1 MEKFEKMSDEKNGK
15 KKTYYADSQKRY
27 GAKCKVF
34 AAKYLP
40 DDMEK
45 VRLIDEAIEQS
56 GMSAN
61 AWIKMAIDE
70 KLERDGFL

>member
-1 MEKFEKMSDEKNGK
+1 MSDKQNKEKK
-15 KKTYYADSQKRY
+15 STYYANSQKRY
-27 GAKCKVF
+27 GEKCKVF
-34 AAKYLP
+34 AIKYLP

-45 VRLIDEAIEQS
+45 VRLIDEVLDKS
-56 GMSAN
+56 RMSAN

>member
-1 MEKFEKMSDEKNGK
+1 MSDKQNKEKK
-15 KKTYYADSQKRY
+15 STYYPDSQKRY

-34 AAKYLP
+34 AIKYLP

-45 VRLIDEAIEQS
+45 VKLIDKALEQS
-56 GMSAN
+56 GLSAN